1 MGPLV
6 DQVRLVDKNEIIID
20 ALGAVLLWGK
30 DVHVLDNGVGG
41 NDLLFA
47 NHLHSVDGFVLEFLT
62 YDSGGEEGKRR
73 SKWDQMAPD
82 SAKTI
87 SAFGPLKK

>member
-1 MGPLV
+1 MYILTTSLNNHPVLV
-6 DQVRLVDKNEIIID
+6 RDSSK
-20 ALGAVLLWGK
+20 K
-30 DVHVLDNGVGG
+30 P
-41 NDLLFA
+41 
-47 NHLHSVDGFVLEFLT
+47 
-62 YDSGGEEGKRR
+62 SGGEEGKRR